1 MCSVSLLQRVVL
13 FSSLKLNCQLHPFS
27 IHQNKN
33 QGLWSV
39 NWWIW
44 GIPLGGL
51 FRLWIFEV
59 SRFSRVFLW
68 LPGPSWFRCRPLPH
82 KKPPYWEWQWWFR
95 TICKSLAFFF
105 FSSVWYGTCQI
116 TKTLTLTGHEKKH
129 SESGCCWV
137 WCSASSRLQLIH
149 GGKAIAPKLFQPQ
162 LGSKAFESG
171 FAVSTKSW
179 YLGTSSFWVS
189 FHSLRLGFHVV
200 AAGSRRRLHSYPN
213 KMYTTEGKAH
223 TPLSVAVDQGVF
235 FWVLGWYGEVND
247 Q

>member
-1 MCSVSLLQRVVL
+1 MQALTPQEATVLRVAMVVQNDLQI
-13 FSSLKLNCQLHPFS
+13 SC
-27 IHQNKN
+27 
-33 QGLWSV
+33 
-39 NWWIW
+39 
-44 GIPLGGL
+44 
-51 FRLWIFEV
+51 
-59 SRFSRVFLW
+59 VF
-68 LPGPSWFRCRPLPH
+68 C
-82 KKPPYWEWQWWFR
+82 
-95 TICKSLAFFF
+95 F

-116 TKTLTLTGHEKKH
+116 TKTLTLTGHEKKKH
-129 SESGCCWV
+129 GESGCCWV

-213 KMYTTEGKAH
+213 KMYTTKGKAH
-223 TPLSVAVDQGVF
+223 TPLRVWSRCFFLGTWMIRGGQRSVGTLWFLSCLIHLQNEYDMDWKAKP
-235 FWVLGWYGEVND
+235 WLLHSRRN
-247 Q
+247 

>member
-1 MCSVSLLQRVVL
+1 MQALTPQEATVLRVAMVVQNDLQI
-13 FSSLKLNCQLHPFS
+13 SC
-27 IHQNKN
+27 
-33 QGLWSV
+33 
-39 NWWIW
+39 
-44 GIPLGGL
+44 
-51 FRLWIFEV
+51 
-59 SRFSRVFLW
+59 VF
-68 LPGPSWFRCRPLPH
+68 C
-82 KKPPYWEWQWWFR
+82 
-95 TICKSLAFFF
+95 F

-116 TKTLTLTGHEKKH
+116 TKTLTLTGHEKKKH
-129 SESGCCWV
+129 GESGCCWV

-213 KMYTTEGKAH
+213 KMYTTKGKAH
-223 TPLSVAVDQGVF
+223 TPLRVAVDQGVF